1 MPLPIIKTKIQ
12 HLPANTTGKD
22 YVVGDVHGCL
32 ESLLLA
38 LKALSF
44 NTATDRL
51 ISVGD
56 LIDRGP
62 DSKQCAE
69 LIYAP
74 WFYAVR
80 GNHEQLMIDALLR
93 KDQNAMVTWVRNGG
107 QWHYSEDQP
116 TMISL
121 AKDLNTLPLVITV
134 GEGSNRYNVVHAEL
148 MHAYSNGVYIPL
160 TDAMID
166 SWVFNRG
173 EEHDMIWGRI
183 MATGAHV
190 SEWVRSPVHDETM
203 SMTFVGHT
211 PLREPVVI
219 QRQMYIDTG
228 AVFHHLNTNKSEH
241 NRLSIACPTTQTL
254 HIYSLLWRS
263 ITSIPFDEVEHT
275 T

>member
-1 MPLPIIKTKIQ
+1 V
-12 HLPANTTGKD
+12 GKD

-32 ESLLLA
+32 EALLLA

-44 NTATDRL
+44 DTTTDRL

-69 LIYAP
+69 LIHTS

-80 GNHEQLMIDALLR
+80 GNHEQLMIDALLHGDENS
-93 KDQNAMVTWVRNGG
+93 KDTWVYNGG
-107 QWHYSEDQP
+107 KWHLSEDRAA
-116 TMISL
+116 MKSL
-121 AKDLNTLPLVITV
+121 ATDLDMLPLVITV
-134 GEGSNRYNVVHAEL
+134 GEGANRYNVVHAEL
-148 MHAYSNGVYIPL
+148 MHAYSNGMYVPL
-160 TDAMID
+160 TDTMID
-166 SWVFNRG
+166 QWVFNRG
-173 EEHDMIWGRI
+173 EERDMIWGRT
-183 MATGAHV
+183 MATGAHL
-190 SEWVRSPVHDETM
+190 SEWVRSPVHDEKM

-211 PLREPVVI
+211 PMRSPVVI

-228 AVFHHLNTNKSEH
+228 AVFHHLNAIRSET

-263 ITSIPFDEVEHT
+263 ITATPFDEVEYT